1 MKKSDEQLRAEA
13 NALDAAY
20 AGAEIFDLRNE
31 NQYLRRVLHQLI
43 MQIQEDVQVD
53 SVTEH
58 FWEAVDDAEE
68 ALWGEEDDA

>member
-31 NQYLRRVLHQLI
+31 NQYLRRVLSNLLDHVG
-43 MQIQEDVQVD
+43 EDVEFKSKHLQ
-53 SVTEH
+53 T
-58 FWEAVDDAEE
+58 AIDDAME
-68 ALWGEEDDA
+68 ALGYLGIE